1 MGDKNL
7 EMVTDWL
14 QVRFKDEL
22 KLVELRQDALL
33 AELRM
38 YLGQAP
44 WIPEVQ
50 VTPPQD
56 SHDSPPTRLRPPGL
70 SNPHESEGSVGWVS
84 RNGSQES
91 ALSGSWTSGSKG
103 SKESFFKTS
112 LFSAVMSKYVE
123 SIIWLKLSASRVF
136 ELDMMIWYPLIW
148 YPMKPP
154 GCLRFN
160 R

>member
-7 EMVTDWL
+7 ETVTDWL

-103 SKESFFKTS
+103 SKERVTVTSFSQLSCRNTLKAS
-112 LFSAVMSKYVE
+112 YSYDKAFS
-123 SIIWLKLSASRVF
+123 I
-136 ELDMMIWYPLIW
+136 
-148 YPMKPP
+148 P
-154 GCLRFN
+154 GV
-160 R
+160 

>member
-7 EMVTDWL
+7 ETVTDWL

-38 YLGQAP
+38 YLGRAP

-56 SHDSPPTRLRPPGL
+56 APPHGGVNTTRLRPPVS
-70 SNPHESEGSVGWVS
+70 SNPPHESEGSVGWVS

-91 ALSGSWTSGSKG
+91 ALSGSWTSESKG
-103 SKESFFKTS
+103 SKESFSFPS
-112 LFSAVMSKYVE
+112 YEVFSFQHG
-123 SIIWLKLSASRVF
+123 I
-136 ELDMMIWYPLIW
+136 
-148 YPMKPP
+148 P
-154 GCLRFN
+154 GV
-160 R
+160 

>member
-7 EMVTDWL
+7 ETVTDWL
-14 QVRFKDEL
+14 QARFKDEL

-56 SHDSPPTRLRPPGL
+56 SPPKSLRSPGL
-70 SNPHESEGSVGWVS
+70 SDPHVSEGSVGWVS

-91 ALSGSWTSGSKG
+91 ALSGSWTDGSKG
-103 SKESFFKTS
+103 SKERKQFSFLSNVEIRYDNMIKYDIA
-112 LFSAVMSKYVE
+112 FSIF
-123 SIIWLKLSASRVF
+123 SI
-136 ELDMMIWYPLIW
+136 MISHDI
-148 YPMKPP
+148 P
-154 GCLRFN
+154 GG
-160 R
+160 